1 MKILVGILLILHG
14 LITAMQSGGS
24 FNPTG
29 GVANPKWL
37 GWWPTALGQS
47 WLLTRLGLEKSAA
60 GTLAG
65 VLWLFAGAALV
76 AAGLGLF
83 GFIVPSP
90 WWRTLAAVGAAFS
103 VLLFILYAHP
113 FFLVGLGASLA
124 VLIVLL
130 WMKWPAV

>member
-24 FNPTG
+24 FNPTA

-37 GWWPTALGQS
+37 GGWPTALGQS
-47 WLLTRLGLEKSAA
+47 WLLTRTGLEKSAA
-60 GTLAG
+60 GTIAG
-65 VLWLFAGAALV
+65 LLWLASGAALI

-90 WWRTLAAVGAAFS
+90 WWRLLAGVGAALS
-103 VLLFILYAHP
+103 LLLFILYAHP
-113 FFLVGLGASLA
+113 FFLVGAGSSLA

-130 WMKWPAV
+130 WLKWPAV